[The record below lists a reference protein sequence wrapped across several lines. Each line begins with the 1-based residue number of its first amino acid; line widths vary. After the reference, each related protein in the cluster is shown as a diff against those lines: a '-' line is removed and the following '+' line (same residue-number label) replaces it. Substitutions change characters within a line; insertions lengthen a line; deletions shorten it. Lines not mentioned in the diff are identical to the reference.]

1 MTQQFITTAIY
12 VNAGRGGSGGY
23 TRHGFLIQR
32 IDALNGQLI
41 ENVGFLDAG
50 FQGKS
55 ALRYYFPDAIEL
67 YTLSI
72 DGKAWKELM
81 SHRIMPANPEAVHSW
96 PEKDQCQTY
105 DNWGKKC
112 THLAGWLVSYD
123 PNPVENESI
132 KACPFHVQLVMSE
145 MISTTGS
152 GMVYVSHYTS

>member
-1 MTQQFITTAIY
+1 MNQFVTTAIY
-12 VNAGRGGSGGY
+12 VTAGNPSGY
-23 TRHGFLIQR
+23 YRHGFLIQR

-41 ENVGFLDAG
+41 ENVGFLEAG
-50 FQGKS
+50 QEGKS
-55 ALRYYFPDAIEL
+55 VLRKFFPDAIEM
-67 YTLSI
+67 YTISI
-72 DGKAWKELM
+72 DGAAWKELK
-81 SHRIMPANPEAVHSW
+81 SHRIFPAAPAHVHEW

-145 MISTTGS
+145 MISTTGN
-152 GMVYVSHYTS
+152 GMVYVHHYTS